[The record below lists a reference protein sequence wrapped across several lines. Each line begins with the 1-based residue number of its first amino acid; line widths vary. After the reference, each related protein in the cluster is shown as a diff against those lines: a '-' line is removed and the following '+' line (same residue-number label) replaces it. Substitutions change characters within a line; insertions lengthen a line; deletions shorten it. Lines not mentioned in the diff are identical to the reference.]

1 MKPMGSHPSN
11 QWRVDG
17 RTVSEC
23 RRFDGDRAAVRAQSV
38 AHALGRL
45 LALLGAPP

>member
-1 MKPMGSHPSN
+1 MRAVWFG
-11 QWRVDG
+11 WRVDG